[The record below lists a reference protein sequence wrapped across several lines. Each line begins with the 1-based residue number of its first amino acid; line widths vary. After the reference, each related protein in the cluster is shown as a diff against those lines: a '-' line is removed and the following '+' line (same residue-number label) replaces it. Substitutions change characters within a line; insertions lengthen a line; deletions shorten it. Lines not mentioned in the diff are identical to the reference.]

1 MKVILTTSV
10 PGLGLTGDLVDVKN
24 GYGRNYLIPQGKAM
38 IATTGNVKALEHQKR
53 IVAAA
58 VEKERK
64 EAEGLA
70 ERLGAVSLTFNRH
83 AGEEDKLFG
92 SVNARDI
99 SDSLEAEGLVL
110 DHNLIQLEEPIKTLG
125 VYNVPVKLHADVVVE
140 VKVWVVA
147 AD

>member
-1 MKVILTTSV
+1 MKVILTSTV
-10 PGLGLTGDLVDVKN
+10 PGVGQTGDMVEVKN
-24 GYGRNYLIPQGKAM
+24 GFARNFLIPQGKAM
-38 IATTGNVKALEHQKR
+38 AATTGNVKTLEHQKR
-53 IVAAA
+53 MVSAR

-70 ERLGAVSLTFNRH
+70 ERLGAVSITLNRH

-92 SVNARDI
+92 SVTTRDI
-99 SDSLEAEGLVL
+99 SEALQSEGLEIDHHLIRL
-110 DHNLIQLEEPIKTLG
+110 DEPIKTLG
-125 VYNVPVKLHADVVVE
+125 VYNIPVKLHADVVVE